1 MRFAIN
7 STFGLVELIDIAAE
21 TGIDRR
27 REDLGNT

>member
-7 STFGLVELIDIAAE
+7 STFGLVGLIDIATE

-27 REDLGNT
+27 REDLGKT